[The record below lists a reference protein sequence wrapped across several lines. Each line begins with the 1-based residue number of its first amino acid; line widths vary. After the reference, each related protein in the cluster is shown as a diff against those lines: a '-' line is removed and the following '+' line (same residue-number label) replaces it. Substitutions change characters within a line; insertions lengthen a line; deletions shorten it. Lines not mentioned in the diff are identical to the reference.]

1 MGIPKA
7 LPREKSG
14 LWLTKDNKLVSMHAN
29 MTATTYKL
37 TNYFLWRAQ
46 QENKLEELSVD
57 CRTIIKDCNIKATN
71 FSEILL
77 TECKKVAL
85 TQISVM
91 DDNGNWKVRQVIP
104 NMTYE
109 DGVLT
114 ADINP
119 KVAPYIYGLKQNF
132 TRGNMLQTNK
142 CDTYAAIRLYETCN
156 SWARTGYAYYSIEE
170 WRSLLGGDKE
180 IYERFSNFNQKI
192 IKPAVKIVNE
202 NTDLEIS
209 PEYIKTGR
217 KTTHMKIHVRKKA
230 YLPEGTEKIVDM
242 NVSDVVVEDKIQS
255 STVGEP
261 EITFTLEER
270 DVIKR
275 MTKEYRQTKKNAEA
289 YIKNYGLEYCKE
301 QMEYV
306 RQENLKQEIKR
317 IGGYFRKAMEGD
329 YAGSKQIQVEAA
341 KAEEAERK
349 EIAAWNRDAA
359 NMDEI
364 LEKASENEEAS
375 LEQKILAEHP
385 EVTSLYQGMGISG
398 DRIARWLEKYSEIL
412 LLKLAFKLQGQS
424 GITADYIEANLNINE
439 KK

>member
-1 MGIPKA
+1 MGIPKT

-46 QENKLEELSVD
+46 QENKLDGLSVD

-71 FSEILL
+71 FSEVLL
-77 TECKKVAL
+77 SECKKVAL

-91 DDNGNWKVRQVIP
+91 DDNGNWKVRQIIP

-109 DGVLT
+109 DGILT

-119 KVAPYIYGLKQNF
+119 KVAPYIYGLKRNF

-180 IYERFSNFNQKI
+180 IYARFSNFNQKI

-202 NTDLEIS
+202 NTDIDIT

-217 KTTHMKIHVRKKA
+217 KTTHMKIHVTKKS
-230 YLPEGTEKIVDM
+230 YLPEGKASEAGLNDI
-242 NVSDVVVEDKIQS
+242 VVENDIIS
-255 STVGEP
+255 SPVVEQAV
-261 EITFTLEER
+261 TFSLEER
-270 DVIKR
+270 DVIRK

-289 YIKNYGLEYCKE
+289 YIRNYGVEYCKE

-317 IGGYFRKAMEGD
+317 IGGYFRKAIEGD
-329 YAGSKQIQVEAA
+329 YAGSKQIQVEAVR
-341 KAEEAERK
+341 AEEEEYK
-349 EIAAWNRDAA
+349 EIAAWNKDAA
-359 NMDEI
+359 KMEA
-364 LEKASENEEAS
+364 LFEAASQSAEKS
-375 LEQKILAEHP
+375 LEQNILEEHP
-385 EVTSLYQGMGISG
+385 EVANLYQNMGIT
-398 DRIARWLEKYSEIL
+398 DAKIARWLEKYPEVL
-412 LLKLAFKLQGQS
+412 LFKIAFKLQGQS
-424 GITADYIEANLNINE
+424 GITADYIEANLSITD
-439 KK
+439 KS

>member
-46 QENKLEELSVD
+46 QENKLEGLSVD

-91 DDNGNWKVRQVIP
+91 DDKGNWKVRQVIP

-132 TRGNMLQTNK
+132 TRGNILQTNK

-170 WRSLLGGDKE
+170 WRSLLGGDKA

-217 KTTHMKIHVRKKA
+217 KTTHMKIHISKKDS
-230 YLPEGTEKIVDM
+230 LLEGKVQ
-242 NVSDVVVEDKIQS
+242 DVEIPHIVVEDSMPPAPAEEK
-255 STVGEP
+255 
-261 EITFTLEER
+261 EITFTLAER
-270 DVIKR
+270 DVIRK

-289 YIKNYGLEYCKE
+289 YIRNYGAEYCKE

-317 IGGYFRKAMEGD
+317 IGGYFRKAIEGD
-329 YAGSKQIQVEAA
+329 YAGSKRKQLEAA
-341 KAEEAERK
+341 RAEEAESK
-349 EIAAWNRDAA
+349 EVHAWNKEAA
-359 NMDEI
+359 TMESLFEQSHPSAEESLVQNI
-364 LEKASENEEAS
+364 LS
-375 LEQKILAEHP
+375 EHP
-385 EVTSLYQGMGISG
+385 ELTKIYQGLGVP
-398 DRIARWLEKYSEIL
+398 DERIARWLEKYSEVL
-412 LLKLAFKLQGQS
+412 LFKIGFKLQGQT

-439 KK
+439 K

>member
-46 QENKLEELSVD
+46 QENKLEGLSVD

-77 TECKKVAL
+77 SECKKVAL

-170 WRSLLGGDKE
+170 WRSLLGGDKK

-230 YLPEGTEKIVDM
+230 YLPEGINQDAK
-242 NVSDVVVEDKIQS
+242 VSDIVVEDNIS
-255 STVGEP
+255 SNPVVESG
-261 EITFTLEER
+261 ITFTLEER
-270 DVIKR
+270 DVIKK
-275 MTKEYRQTKKNAEA
+275 MTRDFKQTKKNAEE

-317 IGGYFRKAMEGD
+317 IGGYFRKAMEED
-329 YAGSKQIQVEAA
+329 YAGSKLILAEAA
-341 KAEEAERK
+341 RAEEAERK
-349 EIAAWNRDAA
+349 EVVAWNRDAA
-359 NMDEI
+359 NMDAI
-364 LEKASENEEAS
+364 IEKASENEEAS

-385 EVTSLYQGMGISG
+385 EVTKLYQEMGISD
-398 DRIARWLEKYSEIL
+398 DRIARWLEKYSEVML
-412 LLKLAFKLQGQS
+412 FKLAFKLQGQS

>member
-46 QENKLEELSVD
+46 QENKLEGLSVD

-77 TECKKVAL
+77 SECKKVAL

-91 DDNGNWKVRQVIP
+91 DDKGNWKVRQVIP

-109 DGVLT
+109 DGILT

-180 IYERFSNFNQKI
+180 IYARFSNFNQKI

-202 NTDLEIS
+202 NTDLEIT
-209 PEYIKTGR
+209 PEYIKSGR
-217 KTTHMKIHVRKKA
+217 KTTHMKIHIKKRNSSPA
-230 YLPEGTEKIVDM
+230 GKEQEVEIP
-242 NVSDVVVEDKIQS
+242 SVVVEDSIPSPTAVEK
-255 STVGEP
+255 
-261 EITFTLEER
+261 EIALTLEER
-270 DVIKR
+270 DVIRK
-275 MTKEYRQTKKNAEA
+275 MTKEFKQIKKNAEG
-289 YIKNYGLEYCKE
+289 YVRKYGIEYCKA

-306 RQENLKQEIKR
+306 RKEDAKQKLTK
-317 IGGYFRKAMEGD
+317 IGGYLKRAMDGD
-329 YAGSKQIQVEAA
+329 YAGSKQIMIEAA
-341 KAEEAERK
+341 KAEEEEHK
-349 EIAAWNRDAA
+349 EVVKWNKEAA
-359 NMDEI
+359 NMDKMFDNAD
-364 LEKASENEEAS
+364 LTAEEA
-375 LEQKILAEHP
+375 LVHNILSQNP
-385 EVTSLYQGMGISG
+385 ELTSIYKELGVP
-398 DRIARWLEKYSEIL
+398 DEKIARWLEKYSEVL
-412 LLKLAFKLQGQS
+412 LFKIGFKLRGQS
-424 GITADYIEANLNINE
+424 GITADYIEANLNIND
-439 KK
+439 K

>member
-1 MGIPKA
+1 MGIPKS

-14 LWLTKDNKLVSMHAN
+14 LWLTKDNKLVAMHAN

-46 QENKLEELSVD
+46 QENKLEGLSVD

-77 TECKKVAL
+77 SECKKVAL

-91 DDNGNWKVRQVIP
+91 DEKGNWKVRQVIP

-109 DGVLT
+109 DGILT

-132 TRGNMLQTNK
+132 TRGNILQTNK

-156 SWARTGYAYYSIEE
+156 SWARIGYAYYSIDE

-209 PEYIKTGR
+209 PEFIKLGR
-217 KTTHMKIHVRKKA
+217 KTTHMKIHISKKN
-230 YLPEGTEKIVDM
+230 YLTEGNGQDGEIPAI
-242 NVSDVVVEDKIQS
+242 VVEDDMPS
-255 STVGEP
+255 PPDVEP
-261 EITFTLEER
+261 EIEFKLEER
-270 DVIKR
+270 DIIRK
-275 MTKEYRQTKKNAEA
+275 MTTEYKQSKKNAEA
-289 YIKNYGLEYCKE
+289 YVKNYGIDYCKE

-306 RQENLKQEIKR
+306 RQENKKQPIKR
-317 IGGYFRKAMEGD
+317 IGGYFRRAMEGD
-329 YAGSKQIQVEAA
+329 YAGKKQMQIEAA
-341 KAEEAERK
+341 RAEEAEHK
-349 EIAAWNRDAA
+349 EIVAWNKDAA
-359 NMDEI
+359 KMDSLYEN
-364 LEKASENEEAS
+364 ASQSAETS
-375 LEQKILAEHP
+375 LVQSILADNP
-385 EVTSLYQGMGISG
+385 ELTKLYQDMGMPD
-398 DRIARWLEKYSEIL
+398 DRIARWLEKYSEVL
-412 LLKLAFKLQGQS
+412 LFKLAFKLQGQS

-439 KK
+439 K

>member
-46 QENKLEELSVD
+46 QENKLEGLSVD

-91 DDNGNWKVRQVIP
+91 DDNGNWRVRQVIP

-109 DGVLT
+109 DGILT

-192 IKPAVKIVNE
+192 IKPAVKIVND
-202 NTDLEIS
+202 NTDLDIT

-217 KTTHMKIHVRKKA
+217 KTTHMKVHVRKKN
-230 YLPEGTEKIVDM
+230 YLPEDKETDVKAADIVE
-242 NVSDVVVEDKIQS
+242 EDNIS
-255 STVGEP
+255 SSPIVEP

-270 DVIKR
+270 DVIRK
-275 MTKEYRQTKKNAEA
+275 MTKEYRQTKKNAES
-289 YIKNYGLEYCKE
+289 YIRNYGVEYCKE

-317 IGGYFRKAMEGD
+317 IGGYFRKAIEGD

-341 KAEEAERK
+341 RAEEEERK
-349 EIAAWNRDAA
+349 EKVAWNKDAA
-359 NMDEI
+359 KMES
-364 LEKASENEEAS
+364 LFETSGQSAEKS
-375 LEQKILAEHP
+375 LEQSILAEHP
-385 EVTSLYQGMGISG
+385 EVATLYQGMGITD
-398 DRIARWLEKYSEIL
+398 DRIARWLEKYSEVL
-412 LLKLAFKLQGQS
+412 LFKIAFKLQGQE
-424 GITADYIEANLNINE
+424 GITADYIEANLNVNE
-439 KK
+439 K

>member
-46 QENKLEELSVD
+46 QENKLEGLSVD

-91 DDNGNWKVRQVIP
+91 DENGNWKVRQVIP

-132 TRGNMLQTNK
+132 TRGNILQTNK

-170 WRSLLGGDKE
+170 WRSLLGGDKD

-209 PEYIKTGR
+209 PEFIKTGR
-217 KTTHMKIHVRKKA
+217 KTTHMKVHINKKNF
-230 YLPEGTEKIVDM
+230 LPEGKEQ
-242 NVSDVVVEDKIQS
+242 DVETTGIVVED
-255 STVGEP
+255 STPSPPDDVK
-261 EITFTLEER
+261 EIAFTLEER
-270 DVIKR
+270 DVIKK
-275 MTKEYRQTKKNAEA
+275 MTKEYKQKKKDAEA
-289 YIKNYGLEYCKE
+289 YIRNYGVEYCKE

-306 RQENLKQEIKR
+306 RKENAKQELQK
-317 IGGYFRKAMEGD
+317 IGGYFRRAMEGD
-329 YAGSKQIQVEAA
+329 YAGNKKILVEAA
-341 KAEEAERK
+341 KAEEAEHK
-349 EIAAWNRDAA
+349 EIVAWNREAA
-359 NMDEI
+359 DMDSM
-364 LEKASENEEAS
+364 LEKANQSSEDSLVQSILSKNPEITSIYKELGVPEE
-375 LEQKILAEHP
+375 
-385 EVTSLYQGMGISG
+385 
-398 DRIARWLEKYSEIL
+398 RIARWLEKYSEVL
-412 LLKLAFKLQGQS
+412 LFKLGFKLQGQS

-439 KK
+439 K

>member
-46 QENKLEELSVD
+46 QENKLEGLSVD
-57 CRTIIKDCNIKATN
+57 CRTIINDCNIKATN
-71 FSEILL
+71 FSEVLL
-77 TECKKVAL
+77 SECKKVAL

-91 DDNGNWKVRQVIP
+91 DDNGNWKVRQIIP

-109 DGVLT
+109 DGILT

-180 IYERFSNFNQKI
+180 IYARFSNFNQKI

-202 NTDLEIS
+202 NTDLDIT

-217 KTTHMKIHVRKKA
+217 KTTHMKIHVTKKS
-230 YLPEGTEKIVDM
+230 YLPEGKASEAELNDI
-242 NVSDVVVEDKIQS
+242 VVESNITS
-255 STVGEP
+255 FPTVEQAV
-261 EITFTLEER
+261 TFTLEER
-270 DVIKR
+270 DVIRK
-275 MTKEYRQTKKNAEA
+275 MTKEYRQNKKNAES
-289 YIKNYGLEYCKE
+289 YIRNYGVEYCKE

-317 IGGYFRKAMEGD
+317 IGGYFRKAIEGD
-329 YAGSKQIQVEAA
+329 YAGSKQVQLEAA
-341 KAEEAERK
+341 KAEEAEHK
-349 EIAAWNRDAA
+349 EIATWNKDATK
-359 NMDEI
+359 MDSLFETASQPA
-364 LEKASENEEAS
+364 EKS
-375 LEQKILAEHP
+375 LEQIILAEYP
-385 EVTSLYQGMGISG
+385 EVTALYQGMGISD
-398 DRIARWLEKYSEIL
+398 DRIARWLEKYSEVL
-412 LLKLAFKLQGQS
+412 LFKIAFKLQGES
-424 GITADYIEANLNINE
+424 GITADYIEANLNVNE
-439 KK
+439 K

>member
-46 QENKLEELSVD
+46 QENKLEGLSVD

-71 FSEILL
+71 FSEVLL
-77 TECKKVAL
+77 SECKKVAL

-91 DDNGNWKVRQVIP
+91 DYNGNWKVRQVIP

-109 DGVLT
+109 DGILT

-132 TRGNMLQTNK
+132 TKGNMLQTNK

-202 NTDLEIS
+202 NTDLDIT

-217 KTTHMKIHVRKKA
+217 KTTHMKIHVTKKS
-230 YLPEGTEKIVDM
+230 YLPEGKSSEAEQ
-242 NVSDVVVEDKIQS
+242 NDVVVESNITS
-255 STVGEP
+255 SPVGEQAV
-261 EITFTLEER
+261 TFTLEER
-270 DVIKR
+270 DVIKK
-275 MTKEYRQTKKNAEA
+275 MTKEYRQTKKNAES
-289 YIKNYGLEYCKE
+289 YIRNYGVEYCKA
-301 QMEYV
+301 QIEYV
-306 RQENLKQEIKR
+306 RQENLKQEKKR
-317 IGGYFRKAMEGD
+317 IGGYFRKAIEGD
-329 YAGSKQIQVEAA
+329 YAGSKQVQIEAA
-341 KAEEAERK
+341 KAEKAEHE
-349 EIAAWNRDAA
+349 EIAAWNKDAA
-359 NMDEI
+359 KMDSLFETASQSS
-364 LEKASENEEAS
+364 EKA
-375 LEQKILAEHP
+375 LEQSILAEHP
-385 EVTSLYQGMGISG
+385 EVTALYQGMGISD
-398 DRIARWLEKYSEIL
+398 DRIARWLEKYSEVL
-412 LLKLAFKLQGQS
+412 LFKIAFKLQGQS
-424 GITADYIEANLNINE
+424 GITADYIEANLNVSE
-439 KK
+439 K